1 MVHLQPINNF
11 NMGEIFTMDDWVE
24 SRRIIA
30 ARLYTIPNKRKIV
43 KSTASI
49 CKPDSDI
56 SKAFLPE
63 IIKHA
68 GEKLNSREITK
79 MLIEGYNVA
88 IESGKMDPADNII
101 LFVSLTWFAQS
112 LVSDPA
118 IRQMVEMDLHE
129 LNERL

>member
-1 MVHLQPINNF
+1 MS
-11 NMGEIFTMDDWVE
+11 EIFTMDDWVE
-24 SRRIIA
+24 SRREIA
-30 ARLYTIPNKRKIV
+30 ARLCRIPSKRKII
-43 KSTASI
+43 KSTAWI
-49 CKPDSDI
+49 CKPDSDM

-68 GEKLNSREITK
+68 GEKLNSREITE
-79 MLIEGYNVA
+79 MLIEGCNVA
-88 IESGKMDPADNII
+88 IKSGKMDPADNII

-129 LNERL
+129 LSERLRRQRKNENS